1 MKRLASIFLLI
12 LPRMLSAQA
21 VDIRGFGGIMMNTK
35 TDHPLFENYEPFSR
49 LNAGGGIGASYR
61 SGQFEFGIKL
71 DYRRYSF
78 IDKKVLLFADDF
90 DPVTGFANP
99 LKPPVETT
107 IVRKEP
113 AIAIAPVFNYHFGKS
128 RFDWYAGLSPAFVRY
143 TIVSP
148 SHKDFKLS
156 EGVNGWSVEAQVGA
170 AYEILPRLRAF
181 AELNGGYVRMPYFGK
196 DDARIWAAGMNLGVQ
211 FRVWEKAAAGPAV
224 AE

>member
-1 MKRLASIFLLI
+1 MNRLALLFLLI
-12 LPRMLSAQA
+12 LPQMLSAQA

-35 TDHPLFENYEPFSR
+35 TDNPLFERYQSFSR

-61 SGQFEFGIKL
+61 RGRLEFGIKL

-78 IDKKVLLFADDF
+78 VDKTVLRFADDF
-90 DPVTGFANP
+90 DPATGFTHS

-128 RFDWYAGLSPAFVRY
+128 RLGWYAGLSPAFVRY
-143 TIVSP
+143 TMVSP
-148 SHKDFKLS
+148 AHKDFKLS
-156 EGVNGWSVEAQVGA
+156 EGINGWSVDAQAGA

-181 AELNGGYVRMPYFGK
+181 AEISGGYVRMPYFTRK
-196 DDARIWAAGMNLGVQ
+196 ETSMWAAGMNLGMQ
-211 FRVWEKAAAGPAV
+211 FRVWEKAAGPAV